1 MWIFLG
7 VMTVGAILEI
17 IYLNRGQGAPKATER
32 S

>member
-7 VMTVGAILEI
+7 VMTIGAILEI
-17 IYLNRGQGAPKATER
+17 IYINRGQSVPKTPER